1 MLSIVKNR
9 AAQGAVVVSLMGSV
23 CGAQSFGEGSFG
35 DGNVSNPA
43 PSQTQPVPSTSGS
56 TGTSGSAGGGFEAG
70 SFETGSAGSTPVGLA
85 PPVENSST
93 VTGAVVGGADF
104 PGGKVL
110 PQTPQTEVVNQPPKP
125 QPNATPPANPN
136 TGGVDPQITAF
147 ETRDFGVPPQ
157 NVLRQGQFHA
167 PTPTAIPGGYLVT
180 TGNLVD
186 AIRNGTQMLV
196 IDVLGSSYGL
206 PNAYSAPAL
215 ASAGS
220 FNDRT
225 QQQAVAWLNQISGG
239 NPNVPI
245 IIYCSE
251 PMCWLSY
258 NASLRA
264 IAAGYKQVYWYRGGL
279 QAWQMAG
286 LSMQPTGF

>member
-1 MLSIVKNR
+1 MLSIVVKR
-9 AAQGAVVVSLMGSV
+9 AVQGAVLVSLMGSV
-23 CGAQSFGEGSFG
+23 CGAQSFGDGSFG

-43 PSQTQPVPSTSGS
+43 TSQPKPAPSTG
-56 TGTSGSAGGGFEAG
+56 GSAGGGFEAG
-70 SFETGSAGSTPVGLA
+70 SFETGAGGSTPIGLA
-85 PPVENSST
+85 PPVEST
-93 VTGAVVGGADF
+93 GPVTGGVVGGADF
-104 PGGKVL
+104 PGGNVL
-110 PQTPQTEVVNQPPKP
+110 PETPQTEVVNQPPKP
-125 QPNATPPANPN
+125 QPNPTPPANPN
-136 TGGVDPQITAF
+136 TGGIDPQITAF

-157 NVLRQGQFHA
+157 NALRQGQFHA

-180 TGNLVD
+180 TANLV
-186 AIRNGTQMLV
+186 AAMNNGTQMLV

-206 PNAYSAPAL
+206 PNAYNAPAL

-225 QQQAVAWLNQISGG
+225 QQQAAAWLNQISGG

-245 IIYCSE
+245 VIYCSE

-286 LSMQPTGF
+286 LPMHPAGF